1 MRVSC
6 LGSFSSLLAFASLLC
21 SWPSQAGA
29 AKKLKFALV
38 VFRHGDRSPIETFPK
53 DPYQESAW
61 PQGFGQLSLLG
72 MEQHY
77 ELGTYLRKRFSNFLN
92 STYNRNEIYVRSTDV
107 DRTLMSAMTNLAA
120 LFPPEGSSIWNPK
133 ILWQPIP
140 VHTVPTSEDQLL
152 YLPDIKCPR
161 LQALQEETLRSKE
174 YQDLLSPYKDF
185 ISTLSEL
192 SGLQIKDLNGIWNK
206 IYDPLFCER
215 VHNFTLPTWA
225 TTDTLTKLEELSKLS
240 LLSTFGIYKRKEK
253 ARLQGGVL
261 VKNIVDYFHKAANE
275 SNAKKFIIYSGHD
288 TTIGA
293 LQMAL
298 DVFNGKFPPYA
309 ACHIMELYLE
319 NGQYNV
325 EMYYRNDTQQD
336 PYPLTLPGCTAS
348 CPLKQFVE
356 LVSPVMTEDWSKECF
371 RLSEDQV
378 LRITL
383 TAFCLSSGVL
393 LVLLFILFH
402 YGPCRK
408 RTPYQSI

>member
-1 MRVSC
+1 MRVSG
-6 LGSFSSLLAFASLLC
+6 LGSSSSLVAFASLLLI
-21 SWPSQAGA
+21 WPSQVAA
-29 AKKLKFALV
+29 AKELKFALLL
-38 VFRHGDRSPIETFPK
+38 FRHGDRSPIETFPN
-53 DPYQESAW
+53 DPHQESAW
-61 PQGFGQLSLLG
+61 PQGFGQLSRLG

-77 ELGTYLRKRFSNFLN
+77 ELGTYLKKRYSNFLN
-92 STYNRNEIYVRSTDV
+92 STYHRNKVYVRSTDI

-140 VHTVPTSEDQLL
+140 VHTVPVSQDQLL
-152 YLPDIKCPR
+152 YLPNMKCPR
-161 LQALQEETLRSKE
+161 LEKLQKETLMSKE
-174 YQDLLSPYKDF
+174 YQNLVSPYKDF
-185 ISTLSEL
+185 TNTLSKL

-215 VHNFTLPTWA
+215 IHNFTLPPWA
-225 TTDTLTKLEELSKLS
+225 TTDTMAKLEELSKLS
-240 LLSTFGIYKRKEK
+240 LLSIFAVYKRKEK
-253 ARLQGGVL
+253 TRLLGGVL
-261 VKNIVDYFHKAANE
+261 VKNIVDHFKNVANE
-275 SNAKKFIIYSGHD
+275 SNEKKLIIYSAHD

-293 LQMAL
+293 LQIGL
-298 DVFNGKFPPYA
+298 DVFNGKLPPYA

-325 EMYYRNDTQQD
+325 EMYYRNDTKQD
-336 PYPLTLPGCTAS
+336 PYPLTLPGCTSS

-371 RLSEDQV
+371 SLSEDQV
-378 LRITL
+378 LRIAL

-393 LVLLFILFH
+393 VVLLFILSH

-408 RTPYQSI
+408 RNPYQSI

>member
-1 MRVSC
+1 MRAS
-6 LGSFSSLLAFASLLC
+6 GPGPSSSLLALASLLL
-21 SWPSQAGA
+21 SWPSQASA
-29 AKKLKFALV
+29 AKELQFALLL
-38 VFRHGDRSPIETFPK
+38 FRHGDRSPIETFPN

-61 PQGFGQLSLLG
+61 PQGFGQLSQLG

-77 ELGTYLRKRFSNFLN
+77 ELGTYLRKRYSTFLN
-92 STYNRNEIYVRSTDV
+92 STYHRNKVYVRSTDI

-140 VHTVPTSEDQLL
+140 VHTIPTSQDQLL
-152 YLPDIKCPR
+152 YLPNVKCPR
-161 LQALQEETLRSKE
+161 LKKLQEETLKSKE
-174 YQDLLSPYKDF
+174 YQNLISPYKDF
-185 ISTLSEL
+185 INTLPEL
-192 SGLQIKDLNGIWNK
+192 SGLHIKNLNEIWTQ
-206 IYDPLFCER
+206 IYDPLFCE
-215 VHNFTLPTWA
+215 VQ
-225 TTDTLTKLEELSKLS
+225 
-240 LLSTFGIYKRKEK
+240 EK
-253 ARLQGGVL
+253 KSVL
-261 VKNIVDYFHKAANE
+261 VKNIVDHFKNVANKTNE
-275 SNAKKFIIYSGHD
+275 KKLIIYSGHD

-325 EMYYRNDTQQD
+325 EMYYRNDSRHD
-336 PYPLTLPGCTAS
+336 PYPLTLPGCTSS

-371 RLSEDQV
+371 SLSKDQA
-378 LRITL
+378 LKIAL
-383 TAFCLSSGVL
+383 TAFCVSSGIL
-393 LVLLFILFH
+393 MVLLFIFFH

-408 RTPYQSI
+408 RSPYHSI